1 MDSKSDREKTFFCPY
16 CRLHKDKSELNHNIE
31 RSGFRPYL
39 GKLGG
44 LRDVYN
50 YKRLVFQYEQY
61 EVPICTDCLIKLQEA
76 KEKATWIAVGV
87 FIPIVFCILYYVL
100 MDDGDFVSFIIP
112 TGLVAVVCYFI
123 KWIMTKI
130 LSAKR
135 GITSGSHSSYYNSSQ
150 EDEPLSK
157 YLRESQ
163 EREIQRKEEEE
174 KRNKEFEEWRNK
186 QEEWNRTHKIV
197 EVDMGGGKV
206 GYISARI
213 PLTNNGSEDNEEYR
227 KLKNFEQ
234 GASIDYSDDDFEGNF
249 V

>member
-1 MDSKSDREKTFFCPY
+1 MDSKSDRGKTFFCPY
-16 CRLHKDKSELNHNIE
+16 CELHKDKSELNYNIE

-39 GKLGG
+39 GKLN
-44 LRDVYN
+44 RPVSHNTYIWE
-50 YKRLVFQYEQY
+50 YEKREI
-61 EVPICTDCLIKLQEA
+61 PICDDCLIKLQEA
-76 KEKATWIAVGV
+76 KEKATWIAVGI
-87 FIPIVFCILYYVL
+87 FIPIVLCFLYYIL
-100 MDDGDFVSFIIP
+100 KDNGDFVSFIIP

-123 KWIMTKI
+123 KWILTKI

-135 GITSGSHSSYYNSSQ
+135 GIVSGSHSSYYYSSP
-150 EDEPLSK
+150 EDDPLSK

-186 QEEWNRTHKIV
+186 QEEWDKTHKIV

-213 PLTNNGSEDNEEYR
+213 PLTSNDSEDNEEYR
-227 KLKNFEQ
+227 KIKKFEE